1 MNVKVNDNVLVLT
14 GKYKGK
20 QGKVLAT
27 YPKANK
33 VVVEGV
39 NLVHKHEKARKAN
52 DTSKIVTEE
61 APIDV
66 SNVEVVCDKCGK
78 ATRVAH
84 AEVDGKK
91 VRVCKKCGASLDK
104 AFVKKSKAKA
114 VAEEKTEAP
123 KKRTRKRSAAAA
135 EETPAEE
142 APAVVESEPAEEAP
156 KKATRKRTAKTVES
170 KSADTDN

>member
-27 YPKANK
+27 IPKANK

-39 NLVHKHEKARKAN
+39 NIVHKHEKARRAN
-52 DTSKIVTEE
+52 ETSKIVTEE

-84 AEVDGKK
+84 AEVNGKN
-91 VRVCKKCGASLDK
+91 VRVCKKCGATLDK
-104 AFVKKSKAKA
+104 AFVKKSKAKT
-114 VAEEKTEAP
+114 AETETEAP
-123 KKRTRKRSAAAA
+123 KKRTRKRSAAA
-135 EETPAEE
+135 EETPAETPVESAPAEE
-142 APAVVESEPAEEAP
+142 APA
-156 KKATRKRTAKTVES
+156 KATRKRVAKTVES

>member
-1 MNVKVNDNVLVLT
+1 MNVKVNDTVLVIT

-27 YPKANK
+27 DPKAGK
-33 VVVEGV
+33 VRVEGV
-39 NLVHKHEKARKAN
+39 NMVHKHEKARRAN
-52 DTSKIVTEE
+52 ETSKIVTEE
-61 APIDV
+61 GAIDV

-91 VRVCKKCGASLDK
+91 VRVCKKCGAVLDK

-114 VAEEKTEAP
+114 EEVQAEAP
-123 KKRTRKRSAAAA
+123 KKRTRKRSTKA
-135 EETPAEE
+135 EAPAEE
-142 APAVVESEPAEEAP
+142 APVESTPAVTDEE
-156 KKATRKRTAKTVES
+156 
-170 KSADTDN
+170 

>member
-1 MNVKVNDNVLVLT
+1 MKVKVNDNVLVLT

-20 QGKVLAT
+20 QGKVLKT
-27 YPKANK
+27 YPTEGR

-39 NLVHKHEKARKAN
+39 NIVHKHEKARKAN
-52 DTSKIVTEE
+52 ETSRIVTEE

-84 AEVDGKK
+84 TVIDGKK

-104 AFVKKSKAKA
+104 AYVKKVKAQQA
-114 VAEEKTEAP
+114 AAEEEAP
-123 KKRTRKRSAAAA
+123 KKRTRKRSAKKA
-135 EETPAEE
+135 EETAPEGEE
-142 APAVVESEPAEEAP
+142 
-156 KKATRKRTAKTVES
+156 K
-170 KSADTDN
+170 

>member
-1 MNVKVNDNVLVLT
+1 MKVKVNDNVLVLT

-20 QGKVLAT
+20 QGKVLKT
-27 YPKANK
+27 YPDANK

-52 DTSKIVTEE
+52 ETSRIVTEE

-84 AEVDGKK
+84 TVIDGKK

-104 AFVKKSKAKA
+104 AYVKKVKAQQA
-114 VAEEKTEAP
+114 AAEEEAP
-123 KKRTRKRSAAAA
+123 KKRTRKRSAKKA
-135 EETPAEE
+135 EETAPEGEE
-142 APAVVESEPAEEAP
+142 
-156 KKATRKRTAKTVES
+156 K
-170 KSADTDN
+170 